1 MGNLNSDYHM
11 AAVSSIRRAY
21 YRSRKPLASAGPE
34 FCLRP
39 SDWLR
44 QTHFLPVP
52 EHCAGALYNPYGVIH
67 DRRGFHLC
75 GRGANPHQWP
85 VDDCV
90 SCNRC
95 RSDPD
100 PHSGNR
106 SGLELLQAPAGNC
119 RTVHRC
125 WCSVDMFNASQFEK
139 PEVPHSVVTAADG
152 SQWYQMAS
160 GEGRGAFYDVPTFHG
175 VGADIPNTAAG
186 DGVSGASQ
194 PGESGQSFG
203 ETLTHDGVEGHPG
216 MVTYPGA
223 ADGIGAAD
231 TPAPESTLLTG
242 VAASPVGGGDQP
254 PIGYGNGAPSVD
266 TVYGNAPEA
275 QHFGAAYAGGF
286 GESPQNGAQ
295 FADHGENVGQGF
307 YSEAPLV
314 AATFPSAPEGT
325 SLRTVGDGVIE
336 ASSPDGGNTLWY
348 NSAYYQEPDA
358 PHSVMQSSNGV
369 DWYAMQQQGN
379 IPQFEVGEAAA
390 AYNQAAFQNF
400 IPIGGKNT
408 NCIIAGHRGWGGASY
423 FRYVDKL
430 QPGDEVIIT
439 NLWETLQYRVAEI
452 QIIQPNEV
460 EQILI
465 KPGQELVTLLTCHP
479 YASGG
484 RQRYLVICE
493 RVNENN

>member
-1 MGNLNSDYHM
+1 MPQMQGFQLQGTQITGGHISTT
-11 AAVSSIRRAY
+11 AVSADG
-21 YRSRKPLASAGPE
+21 KSA
-34 FCLRP
+34 
-39 SDWLR
+39 
-44 QTHFLPVP
+44 
-52 EHCAGALYNPYGVIH
+52 
-67 DRRGFHLC
+67 
-75 GRGANPHQWP
+75 
-85 VDDCV
+85 
-90 SCNRC
+90 
-95 RSDPD
+95 
-100 PHSGNR
+100 
-106 SGLELLQAPAGNC
+106 
-119 RTVHRC
+119 
-125 WCSVDMFNASQFEK
+125 SVDMFNASQFEK

-266 TVYGNAPEA
+266 TVYDNAPEA
-275 QHFGAAYAGGF
+275 QHVGAAYAGGF

-295 FADHGENVGQGF
+295 VADHGENVGQGF
-307 YSEAPLV
+307 YSETPLV

-379 IPQFEVGEAAA
+379 IPQFEAGEAAA

-400 IPIGGKNT
+400 MPGYDLPVSQVDGTHRQDGYFEVRHEDGSGTKFYDIARYAAPRGDYQVFEDSRGSQWYAIQGNAAVDRKPVYENGKPVYDNGKLRTT
-408 NCIIAGHRGWGGASY
+408 NVETIRYKQTPTRFAEPEKRGDIE
-423 FRYVDKL
+423 R
-430 QPGDEVIIT
+430 
-439 NLWETLQYRVAEI
+439 
-452 QIIQPNEV
+452 
-460 EQILI
+460 
-465 KPGQELVTLLTCHP
+465 KPP
-479 YASGG
+479 K
-484 RQRYLVICE
+484 RKM
-493 RVNENN
+493 